1 MTIEIRELTVEDIE
15 KSIDVIKEITEL
27 HIDKAPGQF
36 QAIKLEDYRL
46 YLQWIISS
54 PQNFGYVAV
63 KGGEVVGAIT
73 VTEQER
79 VGNVFTVNRY
89 YEVIDLVVKKT
100 CRHLGI
106 GRLLLDKV
114 AEKARLADIP
124 AIELQVFRFNR
135 TALEFYKHL
144 GFDEVATVME
154 LKLDR

>member
-100 CRHLGI
+100 CQSLGV
-106 GRLLLDKV
+106 GRLLMDKV
-114 AEKARLADIP
+114 VEKARLSNVQ
-124 AIELQVFRFNR
+124 AIELQVFRFNQ
-135 TALEFYKHL
+135 TAVNFYKHL
-144 GFDEVATVME
+144 GFDEIATVME
-154 LKLDR
+154 LKIG